1 MILPRCRS
9 LGIDG
14 PGPALVLLPGMVGD
28 ADTFARQAPLGRLGP
43 VFAVD
48 LPVDPRMDRIPR
60 IAAGIEALLPEGEL
74 VLLGVSLG
82 ALVARSLARRL
93 GPRVL
98 GVVGVGALPHPRHVP
113 ARLRLMAPLLR
124 VVPHGIAR
132 RAWRTR
138 VSRAMALEGV
148 PVAEQA
154 RLLRRLPPASV
165 GQARLDAVL
174 HLAPDPG
181 PIPAAWLRGQLERE
195 APWTVAEAAQALPG
209 ASVATIPGGHRAHWT
224 HAGAFNAV
232 ASGWWRALASPTG

>member
-1 MILPRCRS
+1 MSLPRCRS

-48 LPVDPRMDRIPR
+48 LPVDPSMDRIPR
-60 IAAGIEALLPEGEL
+60 IAAGVEALLPEGEL

-82 ALVARSLARRL
+82 ALVARSLARSL

-113 ARLRLMAPLLR
+113 AGLRRMAPLFR
-124 VVPHGIAR
+124 VMPHRIAR
-132 RAWRTR
+132 RAWRAR

-148 PVAEQA
+148 PVAERA
-154 RLLRRLPPASV
+154 RLLRRLPPAAV

-174 HLAPDPG
+174 HLVPDPG
-181 PIPAAWLRGQLERE
+181 PVPAAWLRGQLERE

-232 ASGWWRALASPTG
+232 ATDWWRALASPTG